1 MNWRGME
8 IDGAIFDMDGT
19 LIDSM
24 GVWRNLPELYARGKG
39 LTPDP
44 RVDDTIWDQGMLNG
58 AGYLKRIYGIDEAPE
73 TMVQEMFDLVV
84 RFYQEQVRER
94 EGIRQILEELTAG
107 GVRMCI
113 ASATD
118 EWMGKHA
125 MERTG
130 LDRYFDRYF
139 CCREVGEGKETDRIY
154 QTARA
159 YLGTDVERTVI
170 FEDALYAAR
179 TVSTAGFK
187 LVGIRDAWEPG
198 QKELSS
204 LADLYLDWE
213 N

>member
-1 MNWRGME
+1 
-8 IDGAIFDMDGT
+8 
-19 LIDSM
+19 
-24 GVWRNLPELYARGKG
+24 
-39 LTPDP
+39 
-44 RVDDTIWDQGMLNG
+44 
-58 AGYLKRIYGIDEAPE
+58 
-73 TMVQEMFDLVV
+73 MFDLVV

-94 EGIRQILEELTAG
+94 EGIRQFLEELTAG

-170 FEDALYAAR
+170 FEMRCTRPEPSAPPVLSWL
-179 TVSTAGFK
+179 VSGT
-187 LVGIRDAWEPG
+187 PG
-198 QKELSS
+198 SQGRR
-204 LADLYLDWE
+204 

>member
-94 EGIRQILEELTAG
+94 EGIRQISG
-107 GVRMCI
+107 G
-113 ASATD
+113 
-118 EWMGKHA
+118 
-125 MERTG
+125 
-130 LDRYFDRYF
+130 
-139 CCREVGEGKETDRIY
+139 TDRRRC
-154 QTARA
+154 A
-159 YLGTDVERTVI
+159 DVHCLRH
-170 FEDALYAAR
+170 R
-179 TVSTAGFK
+179 
-187 LVGIRDAWEPG
+187 
-198 QKELSS
+198 
-204 LADLYLDWE
+204 
-213 N
+213 